1 MTESRMLHARS
12 EDFDGPTDP
21 RIGGDPFH
29 AEPMIRWMV
38 LFFSAFALVII
49 TTQVIA
55 GFVP

>member
-1 MTESRMLHARS
+1 MRS
-12 EDFDGPTDP
+12 EDFDGPNDP

-29 AEPMIRWMV
+29 AEPMNRWMV

>member
-12 EDFDGPTDP
+12 EDFDGPNDS

-29 AEPMIRWMV
+29 AEPMNRWMV
-38 LFFSAFALVII
+38 LFFSTFMLVII
-49 TTQVIA
+49 TAHVVA